1 MFTSAPPKR
10 CVPTC
15 IEIMPTST
23 PTILRKQ
30 TIAVIGLGQIG
41 GSLLKRLSEASPKLA
56 LLAHDRDRRLATKV
70 GRHAEWVTDL
80 STIAQ
85 RSDVIILA
93 TPVPTAVSLIGKIA
107 RTPRLSGKKPL
118 LLDTGTVTRVI
129 HAEAAKHRSR
139 VSHAGFHPLA
149 GAEGEGWESS
159 RKDLFVGKCIV
170 VTAGSKSHSPLIH
183 ALVKL
188 LGATAIHMDP
198 RAHDTLVA
206 EAIGLPHVLAYAA
219 QGLSCS
225 NPLRAGSWASLTR
238 VAASNPEMV
247 AGFLSTNAAEQ
258 KRAIV
263 RFERELKRLTRALDD
278 KSGKVLLKMLTD
290 RQRTE

>member
-1 MFTSAPPKR
+1 
-10 CVPTC
+10 
-15 IEIMPTST
+15 MPTST
-23 PTILRKQ
+23 PTVLRKQ

-41 GSLLKRLSEASPKLA
+41 GSLLKRLSEARPKLA

-70 GRHAEWVTDL
+70 GRYAEWVTDL
-80 STIAQ
+80 STIVQ

-93 TPVPTAVSLIGKIA
+93 TPVPTAVTLIGKIA
-107 RTPRLSGKKPL
+107 EFPRPAGRKPL

-129 HAEAAKHRSR
+129 HAEAAKHKSL

-149 GAEGEGWESS
+149 GAEGEGWASS
-159 RKDLFVGKCIV
+159 RSDLFVGKSVV
-170 VTAGSKSHSPLIH
+170 VTASSKSHSPLIH
-183 ALVKL
+183 GLVKM
-188 LGATAIHMDP
+188 LGATTINMDP
-198 RAHDTLVA
+198 RKHDTLVA

-219 QGLSCS
+219 QGLSRS

-247 AGFLSTNAAEQ
+247 AGFLSTNTVEQ
-258 KRAIV
+258 KRAIA
-263 RFERELKRLTRALDD
+263 RFEKELKRLTKALDD
-278 KSGKVLLKMLTD
+278 KSGRTLLKMLAD

>member
-1 MFTSAPPKR
+1 MFTSAPPRR

-15 IEIMPTST
+15 IETMPTIT
-23 PTILRKQ
+23 PAILRKQ

-41 GSLLKRLSEASPKLA
+41 GSLLKRLSEARPRLS

-70 GRHAEWVTDL
+70 GRYAEWVTDL
-80 STIAQ
+80 TSVVQ

-93 TPVPTAVSLIGKIA
+93 TPVPTAVALIGKIA
-107 RTPRLSGKKPL
+107 KTSRQAGKKPL

-129 HAEAAKHRSR
+129 HAEAAKHKAL

-149 GAEGEGWESS
+149 GAEGEGWASARS
-159 RKDLFVGKCIV
+159 DLFVGKCIV
-170 VTAGSKSHSPLIH
+170 VTPSSKSPSPLIYGI
-183 ALVKL
+183 VKV
-188 LGATAIHMDP
+188 LGATAINMDP
-198 RAHDTLVA
+198 RKHDSLVA
-206 EAIGLPHVLAYAA
+206 EAIGLPHILAYAA
-219 QGLSCS
+219 QGLSRT
-225 NPLRAGSWASLTR
+225 NPLRARSWASLTR

-258 KRAIV
+258 KRAIL
-263 RFERELKRLTRALDD
+263 RFENELKRLTKALDD
-278 KSGKVLLKMLTD
+278 KSGRTLLRLLAD